1 MGSAVSKAYQ
11 LARCFVS
18 EVMGDVGFQEI
29 FNRISP
35 ASLFAFAENGKCGF
49 KARRMR
55 PLQRAPKAKTGGM
68 CVHPAVFLML
78 VEVSGIEPLT
88 SAMPLQRSPS

>member
-1 MGSAVSKAYQ
+1 
-11 LARCFVS
+11 
-18 EVMGDVGFQEI
+18 MGDVGFQEI

-35 ASLFAFAENGKCGF
+35 DSLFAFAENGKCGF
-49 KARRMR
+49 KTG
-55 PLQRAPKAKTGGM
+55 APNAKTGGM
-68 CVHPAVFLML
+68 CVHPAGFLML